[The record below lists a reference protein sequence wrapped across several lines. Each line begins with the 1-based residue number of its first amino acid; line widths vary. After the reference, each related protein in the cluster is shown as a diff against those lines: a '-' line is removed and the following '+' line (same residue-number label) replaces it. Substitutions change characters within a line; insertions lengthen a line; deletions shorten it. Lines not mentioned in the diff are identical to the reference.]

1 MSVHNC
7 LQIVFSKFSCISDP
21 KCLLLPLSP
30 PPPPPPKT
38 KTFCFCLELQN
49 FVVYDERIF
58 VMGHE
63 FLNSDSKADI
73 LVVIHLDSFRAYP
86 ICL

>member
-1 MSVHNC
+1 MS
-7 LQIVFSKFSCISDP
+7 SSSS
-21 KCLLLPLSP
+21 LS
-30 PPPPPPKT
+30 PPPKT